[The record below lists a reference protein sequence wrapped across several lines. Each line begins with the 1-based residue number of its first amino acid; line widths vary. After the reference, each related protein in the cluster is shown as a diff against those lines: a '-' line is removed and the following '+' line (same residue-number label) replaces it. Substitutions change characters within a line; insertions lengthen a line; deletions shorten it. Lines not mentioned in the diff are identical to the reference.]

1 MKQLLYFRADFLKE
15 SDIFN
20 KQTIRVDNTHSAQF
34 IGDNGVYDLIFY
46 PDESLVSLVF
56 PDRAIK
62 YYRLEALSPKNDAAN
77 PLAELEDGKVISWI
91 RHVIYSHEYNST
103 ANVDEY
109 QMESEVNEVGSYSYI
124 FNDGNYSAKY
134 TISKDGTIILT
145 FPERSLVG
153 TPNEIFSEEEM
164 GNLNSLFGGRLL
176 YALKKDYESATG
188 RKF

>member
-34 IGDNGVYDLIFY
+34 IGDTGVYDLVFY
-46 PDESLVSLVF
+46 PDESLISIVF
-56 PDRAIK
+56 PNREIK
-62 YYRLEALSPKNDAAN
+62 YYRISTLSPKNDSSN
-77 PLAELEDGKVISWI
+77 PLAEYEDGKVISWV

-103 ANVDEY
+103 ANVDDY
-109 QMESEVNEVGSYSYI
+109 QLESDGNEVGSYSYI

-153 TPNEIFSEEEM
+153 TPDEIFTDDEM
-164 GNLNSLFGGRLL
+164 GNLNSIFGGKLL
-176 YALKKDYESATG
+176 NALKKDYESATG

>member
-1 MKQLLYFRADFLKE
+1 MKQLLRFRADFLNE

-20 KQTIRVDNTHSAQF
+20 KKTIRLDNTHSAQF
-34 IGDNGVYDLIFY
+34 IGDTGVYDLVFY
-46 PDESLVSLVF
+46 PDESLISIVY
-56 PDRAIK
+56 PDREIK
-62 YYRLEALSPKNDAAN
+62 YYRLESLSPKNDDNN
-77 PLAELEDGKVISWI
+77 PLAKLEDGKVISWI

-109 QMESEVNEVGSYSYI
+109 QLESEENNVGSYSYI

-153 TPNEIFSEEEM
+153 TPDEIFTDDEM
-164 GNLNSLFGGRLL
+164 GNLNSIFGGKLL
-176 YALKKDYESATG
+176 NTLKKDYESATG

>member
-1 MKQLLYFRADFLKE
+1 MKTLLRFRADFLNE

-20 KQTIRVDNTHSAQF
+20 KKTIRVDNTHSAQF
-34 IGDNGVYDLIFY
+34 IGDTGVYELVFY
-46 PDESLVSLVF
+46 PDESLVSIVS
-56 PDRAIK
+56 PDGAIK
-62 YYRLEALSPKNDAAN
+62 YYSLATLSPKNDNTN
-77 PLAELEDGKVISWI
+77 PLAEYENGKVISWV

-103 ANVDEY
+103 ANVDDY
-109 QMESEVNEVGSYSYI
+109 QLESEENNVGSYSYI

-153 TPNEIFSEEEM
+153 TPDEIFTDEEM
-164 GNLNSLFGGRLL
+164 GNLNSIFGGKLL
-176 YALKKDYESATG
+176 QTLKRDYESATG